1 MVGKSL
7 KNSLEERVSNLIHE
21 VQKSSNSDIM
31 FAKLKEGHI
40 LGFFRM
46 SLLDEEGYVLYD
58 SHEKQ
63 FEADEHAREYTD
75 HKEVE
80 DALRLGTGYS
90 EEYSHRFSQTF
101 AYVAKTFEFQGE
113 KYVLRT
119 AFPLKEIK
127 RITDETKLGFLTL
140 GGLVLLLYS
149 LMTWA
154 IIHRLSSPIQQ
165 IINKIKPYQEGFDE
179 FIPKIELN
187 SSISSKDDF
196 ERLAGTLNS
205 MSEKIQK
212 QIEVLTNQRNETQS
226 ILDSLVEG
234 IVAIDHDKRVTYAN
248 EMACSILSFSQKTII
263 NTNFLE
269 LDKESSSLITKC
281 QELVLSCEREGK
293 VLRESQILGEM
304 RKIYVDIIAIP
315 VENGALLVLQDKSS
329 DHKIVQVGKDFI
341 ANASHELRTPITI
354 ILGFTETLQD
364 LPEVSPKMLKEIT
377 SKVIKTCERL
387 NHLVKNLLM
396 LADIENVGASNLKEI
411 DSTSFLENSR
421 HMVLELHKDA
431 KISIE
436 QEKNI
441 HFFADP
447 GLLELALI
455 NLLENAVKYS
465 DDSPKISI
473 HVAQNQGEVQIDV
486 KDDGMGI
493 PEQDLEHV
501 FERFY
506 TVDKARSRR
515 KGGAGLGLSIV
526 KTIIEKH
533 GGKID
538 VSSVVG
544 TGTEFHI
551 TLPPLKLP
559 Q

>member
-7 KNSLEERVSNLIHE
+7 KNSLEERASGLIHE
-21 VQKSSNSDIM
+21 VQKSPNSKIM
-31 FAKLKEGHI
+31 LEKLKEGHI
-40 LGFFRM
+40 YGFFRM

-58 SHEKQ
+58 SHEEQ
-63 FEADEHAREYTD
+63 FVDDHSREYAD
-75 HKEVE
+75 HIEVE
-80 DALRLGTGYS
+80 QALREGIGYS
-90 EEYSHRFSQTF
+90 EEYSHRFLQPF
-101 AYVAKTFEFQGE
+101 AYVAKAFEFQGE
-113 KYVLRT
+113 RYVLRT

-140 GGLVLLLYS
+140 GALVLLLYS

-212 QIEVLTNQRNETQS
+212 QIEVLTNQRNETQA

-234 IVAIDHDKRVTYAN
+234 IVAIDHDKNVTYAN
-248 EMACSILSFSQKTII
+248 EMACRILGLSQKMII
-263 NTNFLE
+263 NANFLE
-269 LDKESSSLITKC
+269 LNKEYSSLIVKC
-281 QELVLSCEREGK
+281 QELVYSSEREGK
-293 VLRESQILGEM
+293 VLRESQVLGET
-304 RKIYVDIIAIP
+304 RKIYIDIIAIP

-329 DHKIVQVGKDFI
+329 DHKVVQVGKDFI

-354 ILGFTETLQD
+354 ILGFAETLQD
-364 LPEVSPKMLKEIT
+364 LPEVSPKMLEEIT
-377 SKVIKTCERL
+377 SKMIRTCERL
-387 NHLVKNLLM
+387 NHLVKNLLT

-431 KISIE
+431 KISIN
-436 QEKNI
+436 QKRNI

-465 DDSPKISI
+465 DDSPNISI
-473 HVAQNQGEVQIDV
+473 DVDQNQRGIQIDV
-486 KDDGMGI
+486 KDQGMGI
-493 PEQDLEHV
+493 PEHDLEHV

-538 VSSVVG
+538 VSSVAG
-544 TGTEFHI
+544 KGTEFHI
-551 TLPPLKLP
+551 ILPPLKLP